1 MKTVDIEYVT
11 EDECRGIQ
19 LSPDIY
25 VYQGPGTDKVGL
37 GMFRLDTLGIC
48 FVETGVYTIHLN
60 GKKRRLRS
68 GDLLVCHPND
78 FFTDITFSK
87 NFYGTIIFASLHM
100 LDRLVETEPLRK
112 CLHSLKSN
120 PVFTLEK
127 DIYNLFKAYCSV
139 FKAQSESG
147 LFLRYRSTG
156 ILVAQAMLTDI
167 FRGVVP
173 SDGQRSEKDGRTRP
187 EVLYQEFL
195 NLLLST
201 SIKPHDME
209 YYARELCVSAKYLS
223 SVCRRESGKTAP
235 QIIRNHIMN
244 DARRY
249 LVGTDLTVKEIA
261 FRLKFSNYAFFCR
274 TVRNHFGES
283 PLEIRKNNKKQTL

>member
-11 EDECRGIQ
+11 EDECQGTQ

-78 FFTDITFSK
+78 FFTDVTFSK

-100 LDRLVETEPLRK
+100 LDRLVETEQLRK
-112 CLHSLKSN
+112 SLHSLKSN

-127 DIYNLFKAYCSV
+127 DVYNLFKAYCST
-139 FKAQSESG
+139 FRAQSDSG

-167 FRGVVP
+167 FRGVVQ
-173 SDGQRSEKDGRTRP
+173 SDNQGSEKDGRTRP
-187 EVLYQEFL
+187 EILYQEFL

-201 SIKPHDME
+201 SIKPHDMG
-209 YYARELCVSAKYLS
+209 YYARKLCVSAKYLS
-223 SVCRRESGKTAP
+223 SVCRRESGNTAP
-235 QIIRNHIMN
+235 QIIRKHIMN

-249 LVGTDLTVKEIA
+249 LTGTDYSVKEIA
-261 FRLKFSNYAFFCR
+261 ARLGYTNFAFFCR
-274 TVRNHFGES
+274 TVKSYFGKT
-283 PLEIRKNNKKQTL
+283 PLELRNFS